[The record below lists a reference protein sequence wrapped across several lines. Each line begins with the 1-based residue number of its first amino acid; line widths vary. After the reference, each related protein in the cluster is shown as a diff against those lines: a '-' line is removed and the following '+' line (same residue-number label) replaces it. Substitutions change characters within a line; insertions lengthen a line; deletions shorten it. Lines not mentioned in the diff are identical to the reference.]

1 MYGQVVKILALDDK
15 ITCLKF
21 VNSERTISLSNRKFK
36 EKILSGEY
44 ILPCLVFVN

>member
-15 ITCLKF
+15 VTCVKF
-21 VNSERTISLSNRKFK
+21 ENSERTISLNKQAFK
-36 EKILSGEY
+36 EKIMSGEY